1 MREGFLASR
10 CERYSDLRF
19 YSTKNPWRLR
29 CNKRGFPVYSDVKTI
44 SDLLVP
50 LSQGT
55 QYSLT
60 YSGRRIIVQLTFK
73 WFHDLSFEKARKS
86 LKNEDGSICPDIPL
100 ATFKTVILAPFLAG
114 DYTYTKEKLVEKIR
128 ELLETD
134 IDLNFLLIL
143 KEEELEKLVACIRDR
158 VDQVEEWNVEERE
171 RVNENVILTV
181 NFRENIWF
189 YRSFMKILRPSDG

>member
-1 MREGFLASR
+1 MREGFLVSR
-10 CERYSDLRF
+10 CERYSDLPF
-19 YSTKNPWRLR
+19 PSTKNPWRLR

-60 YSGRRIIVQLTFK
+60 YSGRRIIVQLTFM

-114 DYTYTKEKLVEKIR
+114 DYNGTLSRIVKLLSDLSSTRWKMKIR
-128 ELLETD
+128 QESNL
-134 IDLNFLLIL
+134 
-143 KEEELEKLVACIRDR
+143 
-158 VDQVEEWNVEERE
+158 
-171 RVNENVILTV
+171 
-181 NFRENIWF
+181 
-189 YRSFMKILRPSDG
+189 

>member
-1 MREGFLASR
+1 MREGFLVSR
-10 CERYSDLRF
+10 CERYSDLPF
-19 YSTKNPWRLR
+19 PSTKNPWRLR

-60 YSGRRIIVQLTFK
+60 YSGRRIIVQLTFM

-86 LKNEDGSICPDIPL
+86 LKNEDASICPDIPL

-114 DYTYTKEKLVEKIR
+114 DYIYPPSASDTEPFFLGSAWPPAVTSFRSFQSPVYNGVSWASPCPTYSSPSCMTFNMLSSISSS
-128 ELLETD
+128 
-134 IDLNFLLIL
+134 
-143 KEEELEKLVACIRDR
+143 
-158 VDQVEEWNVEERE
+158 ERE
-171 RVNENVILTV
+171 
-181 NFRENIWF
+181 FCGF
-189 YRSFMKILRPSDG
+189 Q